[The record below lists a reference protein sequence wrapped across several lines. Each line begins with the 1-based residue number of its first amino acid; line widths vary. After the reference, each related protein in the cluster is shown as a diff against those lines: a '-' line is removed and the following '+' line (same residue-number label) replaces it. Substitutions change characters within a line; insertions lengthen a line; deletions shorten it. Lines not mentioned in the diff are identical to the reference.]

1 MRRNYK
7 ICHNLTM
14 KSEKRETKD
23 EERRRKKDNKKS
35 EDGERGMVG
44 GQRTEMSD
52 KMSLVHRGGSC
63 ASVTQL

>member
-1 MRRNYK
+1 
-7 ICHNLTM
+7 M